1 MLEVVKGRQLP
12 FTKKAE
18 LIKSANEKDTWKVS
32 YDDENLFTQEL
43 LFYSEIVKVLEPDS
57 LRKIVISALEVAS
70 K

>member
-1 MLEVVKGRQLP
+1 
-12 FTKKAE
+12 

-70 K
+70 E